1 LLPPARGGR
10 LDDGQPGRARAAG
23 LAGRRHR
30 DPAADRPHPAAGRGR
45 DRDRGAGRGRR
56 ARQDRGRGL
65 LAVAWTEVFLV
76 LIVSHLVGDFLLQPA
91 WQAKY
96 KYGGLSA
103 DPVRRR
109 ALGTHIV
116 TYMLAFGPALV
127 WIAAEG
133 GLARAVLAAIVV
145 AVPHWVQDDGRL

>member
-1 LLPPARGGR
+1 MS
-10 LDDGQPGRARAAG
+10 
-23 LAGRRHR
+23 
-30 DPAADRPHPAAGRGR
+30 
-45 DRDRGAGRGRR
+45 
-56 ARQDRGRGL
+56 
-65 LAVAWTEVFLV
+65 WTEVFLV
-76 LIVSHLVGDFLLQPA
+76 LIVSHLVGDFLLQTD

-116 TYMLAFGPALV
+116 TYMLCFLPALI

-133 GLARAVLAAIVV
+133 GLDRAVLAAIVI
-145 AVPHWVQDDGRL
+145 AVPHWIQDDGRLLDLYMAAVKGTADTSPGLRVAVDQSFHAVALFLTALIIAS

>member
-1 LLPPARGGR
+1 M
-10 LDDGQPGRARAAG
+10 
-23 LAGRRHR
+23 
-30 DPAADRPHPAAGRGR
+30 
-45 DRDRGAGRGRR
+45 
-56 ARQDRGRGL
+56 
-65 LAVAWTEVFLV
+65 VWTEVFLV
-76 LIVSHLVGDFLLQPA
+76 LLVSHLVGDFILQTD

-109 ALGTHIV
+109 ALGTHII
-116 TYMLAFGPALV
+116 TYMLAFLPALV

-145 AVPHWVQDDGRL
+145 AVPHWLQDDGRLLDLYMATVKGTADSSPGLRVAVDQSFHVLTLFLTALIIS